1 MAKKSAKKASKK
13 SAKRPAKKAK
23 KAAKKSAAKALK
35 KAKKAAEKAAQ
46 KKRAALNRPLGDYVQ
61 AHLGRP
67 SKFADGKTRNWT
79 AFYFFRILSQA
90 NVEANAAALGK
101 LKALLGSLRSTKVD
115 GIVHRQ
121 RDLVCDQRT
130 ESNLFRRIRVAV
142 HARDY
147 EAP

>member
-1 MAKKSAKKASKK
+1 MLRRRSILAGRRLMAKKSAKKASKK

-46 KKRAALNRPLGDYVQ
+46 KKRPAPHCPLGDYVQ

-101 LKALLGSLRSTKVD
+101 LKALLGSPDRSETTLR
-115 GIVHRQ
+115 
-121 RDLVCDQRT
+121 
-130 ESNLFRRIRVAV
+130 NIRETA
-142 HARDY
+142 
-147 EAP
+147 